1 MDGGRSAPAA
11 IDGWGVH
18 LVRYERKTPRTS
30 CGVKS
35 REDYILRGLTFPRGG
50 TMLCFHNNSKAHRFT
65 LCVTLFQILK
75 ASCAGAGVADPSTIE
90 IQSHAGL
97 VAQIV

>member
-1 MDGGRSAPAA
+1 
-11 IDGWGVH
+11 
-18 LVRYERKTPRTS
+18 
-30 CGVKS
+30 
-35 REDYILRGLTFPRGG
+35 
-50 TMLCFHNNSKAHRFT
+50 MLCFHNNSKAHRFT